1 MILLTNYYLLLF
13 LGIVDGFRNNI
24 LDTMSNNAVRQR
36 EPTSKRFLPFRKL
49 SQIPPNVDHYD
60 AELLPLI
67 MEGYYPN
74 KEDDTIIP
82 LSLRHSLNVPIV
94 TIKNLKLKPGEDHFV
109 IWFFVSSYFPIL
121 SACLGPLANMISI
134 VSLLEHW
141 RYDTVTLKQIPDR
154 PAFMVLNAL
163 SLGMGIIGNVSLLMN
178 FSGTIRYLVTQT
190 VSIFCWFLASLL
202 LAIDLILTNNEI
214 RNTVHVA
221 RTDGFWFAA
230 FTSYFYFVCSVI
242 LSINF
247 LGYKLN
253 KYPPTFNL
261 NPKQRSL
268 MIYIIGFAI
277 WTTVGTASVRHLIK
291 GLTYGSA
298 LYFCIVS
305 FLTIGFG
312 DIVPKTSLAK
322 AMVLFFSLGG
332 VLMMGLI
339 IAMIR
344 QVVLTSGGPTMFWNL
359 IEKRRAKE
367 LQSIEDN
374 AQKITSEE
382 AYDKI
387 RAIRRSAKMRQLNW
401 SLLFTIGNFM
411 VFWLVG
417 AIVFLY
423 VEGWTYF
430 NGVYFC
436 FLCLITI
443 GYGDNVP
450 VTPLGRSFFVCW
462 AVSAVPL
469 MTILISN
476 MGDKL
481 FDFADQTS
489 FFITKWLSISYRS
502 KHKSIQDDVQ
512 HKNIQEIKPTTSLES
527 EVPRPKILAEEWPQH
542 KRFIEKKLQIHRETN
557 YRILGFLEELKPII
571 SDLLDNPSKIYNHEQ
586 WSKIL
591 NLLEVE
597 SSLMPANEET
607 SEDTSLFWLSDV
619 SPLRLPLK
627 EPHYMFVKI
636 FLKIEQDL
644 RYLMNMELQD
654 IQFLDEEL
662 LSEVSSEEDLAGDGS
677 SASWSQQYKEKLN
690 REDSFKMDSVNEDFT
705 ERNTRKLTRNVTS
718 PSLNQKYKSARKLTR
733 TLTDPNFSGRFSTSN
748 FPNDRFRN

>member
-1 MILLTNYYLLLF
+1 
-13 LGIVDGFRNNI
+13 
-24 LDTMSNNAVRQR
+24 MSSSAVRQR
-36 EPTSKRFLPFRKL
+36 EPTSKRLLPFRKL
-49 SQIPPNVDHYD
+49 SQILPNVDHYGE
-60 AELLPLI
+60 ELLPLI

-74 KEDDTIIP
+74 KENATTIP
-82 LSLRHSLNVPIV
+82 LALRHSLNVPIV
-94 TIKNLKLKPGEDHFV
+94 TIKNLKLKPGEDQFV
-109 IWFFVSSYFPIL
+109 IWFFISSYFPIL
-121 SACLGPLANMISI
+121 SACLGPLANMISV

-141 RYDTVTLKQIPDR
+141 RYDTVTLKPIPDR
-154 PAFMVLNAL
+154 SAFMVLNAF
-163 SLGMGIIGNVSLLMN
+163 SLGLGIIGNISLLMN
-178 FSGTIRYLVTQT
+178 FSGTIRYLVTQV
-190 VSIFCWFLASLL
+190 VSIFCWLLASLL
-202 LAIDLILTNNEI
+202 LAVDLILTNNEI

-230 FTSYFYFVCSVI
+230 FTSFFYFVCSVL

-277 WTTVGTASVRHLIK
+277 WTTVGTASVQHLIQDI
-291 GLTYGSA
+291 TYGSA

-305 FLTIGFG
+305 FLTIGLG
-312 DIVPKTSLAK
+312 DIVPKSSLAK

-387 RAIRRSAKMRQLNW
+387 RAIRRSAKMRQLNL

-417 AIVFLY
+417 ALVFLL

-443 GYGDNVP
+443 GYGDKVP
-450 VTPLGRSFFVCW
+450 TTPLGRSFFVCW
-462 AVSAVPL
+462 SVSAVPL

-489 FFITKWLSISYRS
+489 FFITKWLSSTYS
-502 KHKSIQDDVQ
+502 SSP
-512 HKNIQEIKPTTSLES
+512 KNIQEEIKPKNIREEIKPSTSLES
-527 EVPRPKILAEEWPQH
+527 TEVPRPKILAEEWPEH
-542 KRFIEKKLQIHRETN
+542 KRFIEKKLQIHIETN
-557 YRILGFLEELKPII
+557 YRISGFLQELKPII
-571 SDLLDNPSKIYNHEQ
+571 SDLLDNPSKTYSLEQ
-586 WSKIL
+586 WSKVL

-597 SSLMPANEET
+597 SSLMPADEET
-607 SEDTSLFWLSDV
+607 SEDASLFWLSDL

-627 EPHYMFVKI
+627 EPYYMFVKI

-644 RYLMNMELQD
+644 RNLMNMELQD
-654 IQFLDEEL
+654 LQFLDDEL
-662 LSEVSSEEDLAGDGS
+662 LSEVSSENDLAENEI
-677 SASWSQQYKEKLN
+677 WSQQYKERLN
-690 REDSFKMDSVNEDFT
+690 NDDFNGNSLNEDFT
-705 ERNTRKLTRNVTS
+705 QRNTRNLTRNVAS
-718 PSLNQKYKSARKLTR
+718 PSLNQKV
-733 TLTDPNFSGRFSTSN
+733 
-748 FPNDRFRN
+748 

>member
-1 MILLTNYYLLLF
+1 
-13 LGIVDGFRNNI
+13 
-24 LDTMSNNAVRQR
+24 MSNNAVRQR
-36 EPTSKRFLPFRKL
+36 ESTSKRFLPFRKL
-49 SQIPPNVDHYD
+49 SQIPPNVDPYD

-74 KEDDTIIP
+74 KENDTIIP

-109 IWFFVSSYFPIL
+109 IWFFISSYFPIL

-230 FTSYFYFVCSVI
+230 FTSFFYFVCSVI

-277 WTTVGTASVRHLIK
+277 WTTVGTVSVRHLIK

-312 DIVPKTSLAK
+312 DIVPKSSLAK

-387 RAIRRSAKMRQLNW
+387 RAIRRSAKMRQLNL
-401 SLLFTIGNFM
+401 SLLFTLGNFM

-417 AIVFLY
+417 ALVFLY

-443 GYGDNVP
+443 GYGDYVP

-502 KHKSIQDDVQ
+502 KHKSIRDDVK

-571 SDLLDNPSKIYNHEQ
+571 SDLLDNPSKIYSHEQ

-662 LSEVSSEEDLAGDGS
+662 LSEVSSEEDLTGDGS

-690 REDSFKMDSVNEDFT
+690 REDNFKIDSVNEDFT

-718 PSLNQKYKSARKLTR
+718 PSLNQKYKSGRKLTR